1 MKNTQLAPI
10 KPIPALVAVALTLI
24 IWFIIPTPEGVSE
37 NAWQL
42 LALFV
47 GTIAAIIGKAL
58 PIGAISIISISLVAI
73 TGVTNPG
80 NPKAALGDALS
91 GFSNELIWLIGI
103 SIMISMSLT
112 KTGLGARIGYFL
124 ISLFGKRTVGI
135 AYALAFAETIL
146 APVTPSNTAR
156 GGGIIHPIMRS
167 IATSFGSKSER
178 GSTEKIGRYL
188 ALVNYNTNPITSAMF
203 ITATA
208 PNPLIVALIYE
219 GTDPSFHLTWGMW
232 AVAAFVP
239 GIISLLVMPWVVY
252 LICPPEIKKTPDA
265 PNFAKEQLKELGPL
279 SLPEKITLGVFG
291 LLLFMWAGV
300 PAMIFGAA
308 FTISPTTAAFI
319 GLSILLITGVL
330 EWNEVLGNKGAWDTV
345 VWFSALVM
353 MAGFL
358 GKLGLV
364 SWLAVTVGNGIDDF
378 GFNWILGMLIL
389 VLVYVY
395 SHYFFASTT
404 AHITAM
410 FAAFLAAGI
419 ALGAPQMLLALT
431 LAFSSSLMMSLT
443 HYGTGTAPI
452 IYGSG
457 YTTLGEWWK
466 VGFATSVVNLAI
478 WFYIGGLW
486 WKMLG
491 YW

>member
-1 MKNTQLAPI
+1 MEFKLDPI
-10 KPIPALVAVALTLI
+10 KPIPALVAVSITLI
-24 IWFIIPTPEGVSE
+24 IWFLVPVPEGVSP
-37 NAWQL
+37 NAWHL

-58 PIGAISIISISLVAI
+58 PIGAVSIVAISLVAI
-73 TGVTNPG
+73 TGVTNPTSS
-80 NPKAALGDALS
+80 KAALADALS
-91 GFSNELIWLIGI
+91 GFSNDLIWLIGI
-103 SIMISMSLT
+103 SIMISISLT

-124 ISLFGKRTVGI
+124 ISLFGKKTLGI

-167 IATSFGSKSER
+167 IASSFGSKPER

-208 PNPLIVALIYE
+208 PNPLIVSLIYE
-219 GTDPSFHLTWGMW
+219 AMGSKGYLSWGMW
-232 AVAAFVP
+232 AIAAFVP
-239 GIISLLVMPWVVY
+239 AIISLIVMPLVIY
-252 LICPPEIKKTPDA
+252 MICPPEIKKTPDA
-265 PNFAKEQLKELGPL
+265 PIFAKKQIKELGPL
-279 SLPEKITLGVFG
+279 SLAEKITLGVFV
-291 LLLFMWAGV
+291 LLLIMWAGV
-300 PAMIFGAA
+300 PAMIFGDA
-308 FTISPTTAAFI
+308 FLIQPTTAAFV
-319 GLSILLITGVL
+319 GLSILIITGVL
-330 EWNEVLGNKGAWDTV
+330 NWDDVLKHKGAWDTI
-345 VWFSALVM
+345 VWFAALVM
-353 MAGFL
+353 MASFL

-364 SWLAVTVGNGIDDF
+364 SWLAQTVGTGIDH
-378 GFNWILGMLIL
+378 LGVSWVVGTIIL

-410 FAAFLAAGI
+410 FAAFFAAGI
-419 ALGAPQMLLALT
+419 SLGAPPMLLALM

-452 IYGSG
+452 VFGSG

-466 VGFATSVVNLAI
+466 VGFVVSVVNLLIWAI
-478 WFYIGGLW
+478 VGGAW
-486 WKMLG
+486 WKLLG
-491 YW
+491 FW